1 MDLHEESKCEQP
13 ASIAIDQEPAPEE
26 SKRPVSHESESNV
39 NDAHEEINGEEEEE
53 KETEVQQDKMSLI
66 ETLVQK
72 QYSKVPKMPEPVW

>member
-1 MDLHEESKCEQP
+1 MDLHEQLKSEQP

-26 SKRPVSHESESNV
+26 SKQPVPHESESNV

-53 KETEVQQDKMSLI
+53 KGTEVQQDKMSLI

-72 QYSKVPKMPEPVW
+72 QFSKVLKMPEPVW